1 MRTRSTASGLAVSKF
16 GPGLAIS
23 DESGKVR
30 AGLAVTKAGP
40 GLVLSDEGGKV
51 IWSRP

>member
-1 MRTRSTASGLAVSKF
+1 LAVNKG
-16 GPGLAIS
+16 GPGLALL
-23 DESGKVR
+23 DGSGKVR

-40 GLVLSDEGGKV
+40 GLAISDESGKV